1 MNDKPI
7 VLAMTGA
14 SGAQYGLRL
23 LEVLLGSGR
32 SVYLLVSR
40 PARVVLGTE
49 TDLNVP
55 GRPAEMERFFR
66 DRFAARGG
74 QLAVFGQEQWTAPVA
89 SGSARVGPMVVCP
102 CTTSTL
108 SAVATGASNNLI
120 ERAADVTLKEQR
132 KLLLVIR
139 ETPLSAI
146 HLEHMLSLAR
156 LGVVIM
162 PANPGFYARPRSVD
176 ELVDFMVA
184 RVLDQLG
191 LEQSLQPRWG
201 QPEGGV

>member
-66 DRFAARGG
+66 DRFAARA
-74 QLAVFGQEQWTAPVA
+74 LDVEVDA
-89 SGSARVGPMVVCP
+89 ARRAEDHVDQH
-102 CTTSTL
+102 
-108 SAVATGASNNLI
+108 AVAPRLEQPGRVDLLGGEPGAG
-120 ERAADVTLKEQR
+120 Q
-132 KLLLVIR
+132 
-139 ETPLSAI
+139 
-146 HLEHMLSLAR
+146 
-156 LGVVIM
+156 G
-162 PANPGFYARPRSVD
+162 
-176 ELVDFMVA
+176 VA
-184 RVLDQLG
+184 RVTPYVSSRSVNWSSTASTRQRTTHGSSTNHASSMSTTPLPTGISTRL
-191 LEQSLQPRWG
+191 RRKKRRFTTRI
-201 QPEGGV
+201 